1 MDQLQIWRR
10 STQHALLSLHF
21 SIYDIRQG
29 HKTIL
34 FVRPGWSCDGHMA
47 VFKYILILSTALQP
61 KTILMWIWIVDCG
74 VYFRAGYP
82 RDNWPFVQ
90 HQKQISVRGD
100 WVWLGGGDGARW
112 RGRRG
117 RGAADNSHHS
127 SCLRTRS
134 CKVWWWLWGCWLEK
148 KVKRRF
154 AKISQSQRR
163 SLIAG

>member
-1 MDQLQIWRR
+1 MDQIQIWRR

-21 SIYDIRQG
+21 SIYDKAI
-29 HKTIL
+29 KL
-34 FVRPGWSCDGHMA
+34 FIHQARLKLRWSHGMA

-100 WVWLGGGDGARW
+100 
-112 RGRRG
+112 
-117 RGAADNSHHS
+117 
-127 SCLRTRS
+127 
-134 CKVWWWLWGCWLEK
+134 
-148 KVKRRF
+148 
-154 AKISQSQRR
+154 
-163 SLIAG
+163 